1 MDIMNW
7 RLTIMD
13 DIYTENRL
21 TRFLDSVY
29 KDIMAG
35 KILLPPCIPIEGPP
49 GSGKT
54 SIIRSWLKHNKFKYI
69 EIDAT
74 TICPYKFEYEYLP
87 IDESNN
93 PEVRI
98 VNSSELTDLIT
109 PKKRAVDVY
118 FSPDMIDEMNK
129 DTIIFIDNYDR
140 ASLDNRMA
148 LMQLVKDLVV
158 IDPREENTKKLKRI
172 NALMFMIVFDSSINH
187 NEFTIEEKQCFGL

>member
-1 MDIMNW
+1 
-7 RLTIMD
+7 MD

-35 KILLPPCIPIEGPP
+35 KILLPPCIPIEGPS

-140 ASLDNRMA
+140 ASLDNRMV
-148 LMQLVKDLVV
+148 LIQLVKDLVV

-172 NALMFMIVFDSSINH
+172 NALMFIIVFDSTVNH
-187 NEFTIEEKQCFGL
+187 NEFTPLEKQLFGI

>member
-1 MDIMNW
+1 MDY
-7 RLTIMD
+7 
-13 DIYTENRL
+13 IYVENKL
-21 TRFLDSVY
+21 TRALDGLY
-29 KDIMAG
+29 NDILAG
-35 KILLPPCIPIEGPP
+35 KYPLSPCFPIIGLP

-140 ASLDNRMA
+140 ASLDNRMV
-148 LMQLVKDLVV
+148 LIQLVKDLVV

-172 NALMFMIVFDSSINH
+172 NALMFIIVFDSSINH
-187 NEFTIEEKQCFGL
+187 NEFTIEEKQCFGI